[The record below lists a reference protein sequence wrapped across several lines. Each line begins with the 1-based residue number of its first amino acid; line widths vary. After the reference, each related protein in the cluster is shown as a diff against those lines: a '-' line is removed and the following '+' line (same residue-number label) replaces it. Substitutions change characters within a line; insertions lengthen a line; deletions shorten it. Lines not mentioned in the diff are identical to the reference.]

1 MRALFSML
9 LAGVLMLGSGG
20 VLASSCPVHMAAID
34 ARLAE
39 NPVLS
44 EEEAA
49 RVAELRAEGE
59 ARHLAG
65 DHAES
70 MRLLAEAEKI
80 LGI

>member
-1 MRALFSML
+1 ML

-20 VLASSCPVHMAAID
+20 VLASSCPAHMAAID